1 MDDDI
6 SVSVPIT
13 TWDVL
18 KKKLREQFL
27 LCNDDW
33 LARESLRKL
42 KQEHMQ
48 ITMQASLSARLGAA
62 WFDDADAR
70 LQQGSAT

>member
-33 LARESLRKL
+33 LARVSLRKL
-42 KQEHMQ
+42 KKEHVQ
-48 ITMQASLSARLGAA
+48 IAMWA
-62 WFDDADAR
+62 
-70 LQQGSAT
+70 